1 MNMII
6 IGCMMMFYRIMLV
19 VFFWQWINQFF
30 NVVVNYINRSGDVFF
45 IVNELGIVY
54 VFVIIGV
61 VVMVLGFN
69 VLIKYV
75 LLLIGCFV
83 FFVVV
88 VVVNCINIL
97 LMR

>member
-1 MNMII
+1 M
-6 IGCMMMFYRIMLV
+6 
-19 VFFWQWINQFF
+19 
-30 NVVVNYINRSGDVFF
+30 
-45 IVNELGIVY
+45 GIVY

-61 VVMVLGFN
+61 VVIVLGFN